1 MACGVWS
8 SSPDPL
14 HYPSRCVREGIYL
27 GLIKNTALP
36 QQPHQAM
43 RGRFDDPLDVGIPQ
57 GGRRHKDRRSPCL
70 ATGID
75 PIQHQHVEMR
85 IEIQRAAEALDKGH
99 RSALDVGVALRS
111 SLLAIPGLDG
121 AADYVEVERFLRFV
135 AL

>member
-1 MACGVWS
+1 MYGRGRQRRQQRLS
-8 SSPDPL
+8 LD
-14 HYPSRCVREGIYL
+14 EGFYL
-27 GLIKNTALP
+27 RLIKDTPLL

-43 RGRFDDPLDVGIPQ
+43 GGRFNDPLNVGIPQ
-57 GGRRHKDRRSPCL
+57 RGRRYKHRRSPFF
-70 ATGID
+70 ATDIY

-111 SLLAIPGLDG
+111 NLLAIPGLDG